1 MWISPKGA
9 APAGAGGEGGLGR
22 RKGVQGVR
30 IVMDERAVGHTIARL
45 AHEIVERFGSMDDV
59 ALVGLRSRG
68 DALASRIAEIVRSV
82 EGVSVPL
89 GFLDISFYRDDL
101 PGAGYWPAIQDTR
114 IDFDVQDRRILL
126 VDDVLFTGRTVRA
139 ALDALVDLGRPRCVQ
154 LAVLVDRGHREL
166 PIAADYVGKRIQTKR
181 DEHVVVHLKEI
192 DGEDL
197 VAVESPA
204 GKAGG

>member
-1 MWISPKGA
+1 M
-9 APAGAGGEGGLGR
+9 
-22 RKGVQGVR
+22 QGVR

-181 DEHVVVHLKEI
+181 DERVVVHLKEI